1 MIHLIKYMH
10 QELDSETSSALHL
23 YQDCDGLLKRLINC
37 IKIVT
42 YINYKNISERGC
54 YLFSWEATS
63 RIFPTKT

>member
-1 MIHLIKYMH
+1 MIHLIKYM
-10 QELDSETSSALHL
+10 HL

-54 YLFSWEATS
+54 YLFSWEAPS
-63 RIFPTKT
+63 RNISNQNLNTQNSI